1 MLATI
6 TSCLAFAH
14 PLALARAPRQPLALA
29 GAPSARPLR
38 TTEASMLAFPDGG
51 KMLGLMLAASIA
63 FAPLDSAEA
72 ARSGGRVGGRAPVSR
87 SAPSRAPSAISQPH
101 TNVYVSPA
109 PVYGG
114 GMGMG
119 YGGGYGGGMGMGYGG
134 GYGGGFGGG
143 GFGGGGIS
151 TGTYLGISLV
161 ETLIRE
167 QQRQTYL
174 QQQLRTQQELGRDQ
188 AQIAQLQAE
197 LAAQSV
203 KVDGLKVQQQQG
215 ATVAT
220 ATAPDADAVKR
231 LQQQLIDQQKQIEV
245 LKVAK

>member
-109 PVYGG
+109 PV
-114 GMGMG
+114 
-119 YGGGYGGGMGMGYGG
+119 YGGGMGMGYGG